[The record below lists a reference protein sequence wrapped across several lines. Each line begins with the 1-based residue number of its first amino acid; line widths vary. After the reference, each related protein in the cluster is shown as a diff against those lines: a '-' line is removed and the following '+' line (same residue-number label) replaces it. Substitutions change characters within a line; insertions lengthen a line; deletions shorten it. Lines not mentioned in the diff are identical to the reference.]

1 MSHKTRPQTRPGKA
15 RPDIA
20 WLPHLPK
27 SSQPS
32 GARLAAAYYRITA
45 RASVTTLAIE
55 TFEMDDTRE
64 RWRTDGLPPHSVEG
78 TVSTAQIK
86 PRHVTALERQESRR
100 PTGQRL
106 PVCPGDAALWRR
118 RRAGQRYR

>member
-20 WLPHLPK
+20 WLPHLAK

-55 TFEMDDTRE
+55 TFEMDEQQVCTLLVEATR
-64 RWRTDGLPPHSVEG
+64 LS
-78 TVSTAQIK
+78 
-86 PRHVTALERQESRR
+86 RHDEHDALHA
-100 PTGQRL
+100 RL
-106 PVCPGDAALWRR
+106 A
-118 RRAGQRYR
+118 

>member
-20 WLPHLPK
+20 WLPHLAK

-86 PRHVTALERQESRR
+86 PRHLTAYLCS
-100 PTGQRL
+100 G
-106 PVCPGDAALWRR
+106 PVSSLGPG
-118 RRAGQRYR
+118 GFV

>member
-20 WLPHLPK
+20 WLPHLAK

-45 RASVTTLAIE
+45 RASVTTLGIE
-55 TFEMDDTRE
+55 NFEMDDTRE
-64 RWRTDGLPPHSVEG
+64 CWRTDGLPPHSVKG
-78 TVSTAQIK
+78 QSRPLK
-86 PRHVTALERQESRR
+86 SSRVT
-100 PTGQRL
+100 
-106 PVCPGDAALWRR
+106 
-118 RRAGQRYR
+118 

>member
-20 WLPHLPK
+20 WLPHLAK

-55 TFEMDDTRE
+55 TFEMDEVEAPPTRGPALSLSPSQSDSPF
-64 RWRTDGLPPHSVEG
+64 R
-78 TVSTAQIK
+78 STYA
-86 PRHVTALERQESRR
+86 
-100 PTGQRL
+100 TGS
-106 PVCPGDAALWRR
+106 A
-118 RRAGQRYR
+118 

>member
-20 WLPHLPK
+20 WLPHLAK

-55 TFEMDDTRE
+55 TFEMDEPGEVAAATE
-64 RWRTDGLPPHSVEG
+64 
-78 TVSTAQIK
+78 K
-86 PRHVTALERQESRR
+86 QESETLGW
-100 PTGQRL
+100 P
-106 PVCPGDAALWRR
+106 W
-118 RRAGQRYR
+118 